1 MRRWMIMALITLTAA
16 PGIALAIGFGA
27 GVRMGYRTE
36 VAQLDNGVFEIVSY
50 GTSAPVSYWC
60 GAGDFAI
67 RGLRTKGN
75 QRIYVWKAY
84 GPSVSK
90 PGKKGVQF
98 SLTAPEGADTSES
111 YSITVKR
118 VGENMS
124 AGTAQSYCF
133 DNIMDLGFR

>member
-90 PGKKGVQF
+90 PGKKGVAVFPDRARGGRHQRK
-98 SLTAPEGADTSES
+98 L
-111 YSITVKR
+111 
-118 VGENMS
+118 
-124 AGTAQSYCF
+124 F
-133 DNIMDLGFR
+133 DHSQACRGKHVSRNRAKLLL